1 MGIFEQFKLYE
12 LIVILYGLSVT
23 FYFYDFVERNRKAN
37 KIAFWL
43 LLLVWILQTVL
54 LFTNIY
60 IHGFIPVF
68 SILEGLYF
76 YAWLILLVSIVVN
89 YFYKMDLVVFIV
101 NIIGFLVM
109 MMFLMSY
116 ATSDQSQLTG
126 NFVGE
131 ILVAHIVLA
140 FVAYTLYTLSFA
152 FATLYL
158 IQFYLLKK
166 KRWRQ
171 LVKRIGNLEQLEK
184 ILFLLVVFATPI
196 LLISLVLGLLWAY
209 TTDDLF
215 YWLDAKT
222 VGSFV
227 VIGIYSTIIYIR
239 VTKKLVGKSVARL
252 NIIAFLVLFS
262 NYLILSMLSNFHGL
276 N

>member
-43 LLLVWILQTVL
+43 LLLVWILQTIL

-60 IHGFIPVF
+60 IYGFIPVF
-68 SILEGLYF
+68 NILEGLYF

-126 NFVGE
+126 DFVGE

-184 ILFLLVVFATPI
+184 ISFLLVVFATPI
-196 LLISLVLGLLWAY
+196 LLISLVFGLLWAY

-227 VIGIYSTIIYIR
+227 VIGIYSIIIYIR

-252 NIIAFLVLFS
+252 NIIAFLALFS

>member
-184 ILFLLVVFATPI
+184 ISFLLVVFATPI
-196 LLISLVLGLLWAY
+196 LLISLVFGLLWAY

-227 VIGIYSTIIYIR
+227 VIGIYSIIIYIR

>member
-43 LLLVWILQTVL
+43 LLLVWVLQTIL

-60 IHGFIPVF
+60 IYGFIPVF
-68 SILEGLYF
+68 NILEGLYF

-89 YFYKMDLVVFIV
+89 YFYKMDLVVFII

-184 ILFLLVVFATPI
+184 ISFLLVVFATPI
-196 LLISLVLGLLWAY
+196 LLISLVFGLLWAY

-227 VIGIYSTIIYIR
+227 VIGIYSIIIYIR

-252 NIIAFLVLFS
+252 YIIAFLVLFS